1 MIENHL
7 ISAQKAKRIINQL
20 DDSTRK
26 ELIKN
31 IAQNIKTTKQDLLDA
46 NHKDVKAFDGTDALR
61 DRLTLNNTRLK
72 SMIAEA
78 TKVASL
84 PDPTGEIVLDRKLD
98 NGLLLK
104 KVTVPLGVIGI
115 IYESRPNVTLDAA
128 CLGLRSGNVLLLKGS
143 KDAVESNKAIVKVIQ
158 QTLLDMNLPA
168 EAVQLLPADREAVGE
183 LLKAEK
189 YVDLLIPRGGAGLIR
204 FVRENSMVPVIETGA
219 GVCHTYL
226 HESADEDKAVNIVEN
241 AKTARPSVCNA
252 MDTLLVDAKVVTT
265 ILPKVAERLATHKVE
280 IFADQVSYK
289 ILKSAKYPH
298 LEHAME
304 ENFGMEYQSLKC
316 SVKVVQNMNEALD
329 HIATYSSKHSEAIVA
344 EDSKACD
351 KFRKEVDAA
360 CVYSNASTYFSDGGC
375 FGLGAEIGISTQK
388 LHARGP
394 FALEK
399 LVCEKWQITGDGQVR
414 ESNFNL

>member
-7 ISAQKAKRIINQL
+7 TSAQSAKRIISQL
-20 DDSTRK
+20 DNQTRQD
-26 ELIKN
+26 LIKN
-31 IAQNIKTTKQDLLDA
+31 IAQDIKKAKQNLLDA
-46 NHKDVKAFDGTDALR
+46 NHKDVEAFDGSDALR
-61 DRLTLNNTRLK
+61 DRLTLNMARLNG
-72 SMIAEA
+72 MIQEA
-78 TKVASL
+78 KKVANL
-84 PDPTGEIVLDRKLD
+84 TDPTGELVLERTLD
-98 NGLLLK
+98 NGLQLQ

-128 CLGLRSGNVLLLKGS
+128 CLGLRSGNVMLLKGS

-158 QTLLDMNLPA
+158 KTLIDMDLPA
-168 EAVQLLPADREAVGE
+168 EAIQLLPADREAVGE

-219 GVCHTYL
+219 GVCHTYI

-265 ILPKVAERLATHKVE
+265 ILPKVAERLSKHRVE
-280 IFADQVSYK
+280 IFADQVGYK
-289 ILKSAKYPH
+289 ILKNAKYPH

-316 SVKVVQNMNEALD
+316 SVKVVQNIGEALD
-329 HIATYSSKHSEAIVA
+329 HIATYSSKHSEAIIA
-344 EDSKACD
+344 EDEKACERF
-351 KFRKEVDAA
+351 KKEVDAA

-399 LVCEKWQITGDGQVR
+399 LVCEKWQITGNGQVR
-414 ESNFNL
+414 EAS